1 MVNFSFSFLRFQQAT
16 RSHPEDY
23 KPLWRIGKIYVARNQ
38 LDRAET
44 NFKQALNL
52 SPSSPQVLYS
62 LGKLC
67 SRRGEYARAVTFLE
81 KMIEIMPHTKI
92 GAMLLVEAYEHTGD
106 FEKAKKLSK
115 MLEDV
120 SASNVEAILMLAQQV
135 RHSDHQSAEEYFRK
149 ALRYDPGNVKV
160 LHEFGVFL
168 SQTNK
173 CLEAV
178 RYLTLAL
185 QKLGE
190 GTMDEGERKR
200 RDAIVAALNSCTK
213 QTVREEKNSREE
225 KKNSREEKKNSG
237 EEKKNS
243 REEMKNSTAPQNS
256 KRLPLEA
263 RGKLSKLKIPINVQG
278 SHVFAS
284 YVPYSS
290 GEGARSLS

>member
-1 MVNFSFSFLRFQQAT
+1 
-16 RSHPEDY
+16 
-23 KPLWRIGKIYVARNQ
+23 
-38 LDRAET
+38 
-44 NFKQALNL
+44 
-52 SPSSPQVLYS
+52 
-62 LGKLC
+62 
-67 SRRGEYARAVTFLE
+67 
-81 KMIEIMPHTKI
+81 MIEIMPHTKI
-92 GAMLLVEAYEHTGD
+92 GTMLLVEAYEHTGD

-149 ALRYDPGNVKV
+149 ALKYDPGNVKV

-168 SQTNK
+168 SQTNN

-200 RDAIVAALNSCTK
+200 RDAIVAALNSCAK
-213 QTVREEKNSREE
+213 QTVRE
-225 KKNSREEKKNSG
+225 KNSG

-263 RGKLSKLKIPINVQG
+263 RGKLSKLKIPLTLTFKVHMFLHLMSHTALVKEQG
-278 SHVFAS
+278 AYHEHSLAENFAT
-284 YVPYSS
+284 
-290 GEGARSLS
+290 